1 MVGGRFNQR
10 GLFIQQTADAGT
22 LYTGVTGGST
32 LYFTLYSTLYLYYNT
47 VQYIMIYVLYC
58 TALKTRKLS
67 SFI

>member
-22 LYTGVTGGST
+22 LYTGVTGGS
-32 LYFTLYSTLYLYYNT
+32 TLYSTLYLYYNT